1 MIVLCLWS
9 VMHVAGDPRN
19 SLAAVV
25 CRAVDAT
32 VNARRARRPGAAAG
46 SNQHLDANRAPL
58 DLELRRVASVV
69 ECAKG
74 LGACT
79 LYGMCARAEAW
90 DVRCEPENGSSL
102 ESVRIFFQILAFK
115 TDCTIAGRRGKRKP
129 RPRKENTH
137 MRVTL
142 RSCWDMLHGHM
153 RDMLREEGYYGG
165 T

>member
-58 DLELRRVASVV
+58 DLELRRVASAV
-69 ECAKG
+69 ECAKPKG
-74 LGACT
+74 LERGACT

-90 DVRCEPENGSSL
+90 DVRCA
-102 ESVRIFFQILAFK
+102 IFFSDSSVQNRLV
-115 TDCTIAGRRGKRKP
+115 R
-129 RPRKENTH
+129 
-137 MRVTL
+137 
-142 RSCWDMLHGHM
+142 
-153 RDMLREEGYYGG
+153 
-165 T
+165 